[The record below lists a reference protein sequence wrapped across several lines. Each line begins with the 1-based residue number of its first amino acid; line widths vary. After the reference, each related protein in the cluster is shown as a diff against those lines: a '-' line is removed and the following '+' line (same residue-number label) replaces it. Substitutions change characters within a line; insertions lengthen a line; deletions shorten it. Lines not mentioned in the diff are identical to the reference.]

1 MKYAWIQKHSKSKDG
16 WPISMLC
23 EQLGVS
29 ISGYHQHQRS
39 GATNKPSTVV
49 DGGKRINND
58 VLLAHIK
65 AIHAQ
70 VKGEKALCS
79 DHRQPPQAAH
89 CSQADRARFQ
99 SCTARSSLDK
109 RHHLH
114 RHRRRLVIP
123 DGDD

>member
-29 ISGYHQHQRS
+29 ISGYHQHERS

-58 VLLAHIK
+58 VLLTHIK

-70 VKGEKALCS
+70 VKGDCNSKYIVCMHTS
-79 DHRQPPQAAH
+79 H
-89 CSQADRARFQ
+89 
-99 SCTARSSLDK
+99 K
-109 RHHLH
+109 HHLL
-114 RHRRRLVIP
+114 RIKQLRLVEKRSKYRFEGVICQYLL
-123 DGDD
+123 GQLM